1 MKIVVNNKELSVPV
15 NQVFNIGHFCFTHS
29 KDFTKDEDGNE
40 NLFSLKDKGV
50 GALYLG
56 SAVTPFELK
65 ANDGKLQGVMRESS
79 VYLKENGKIGTLQ
92 ELDLVV

>member
-1 MKIVVNNKELSVPV
+1 MLE
-15 NQVFNIGHFCFTHS
+15 GCS
-29 KDFTKDEDGNE
+29 KGGLEMDILN
-40 NLFSLKDKGV
+40 FSLKDKGV